1 MTRELLREIMNR
13 IPIALVALAYLAHT
27 GWKAWEFHHTEESP
41 LIQMNNQISSK
52 RDDTA
57 RLTEKVRQL
66 TQFKATL
73 DQKRAEVQNLAIELD
88 GMKSTL
94 NESLD
99 VPGFMKTIV
108 TEAKRVGLNVVG
120 LKPATEVS
128 KEYYVEHAFE
138 FKFKGVYV
146 QLMVF
151 MDRLSQIQNIIRVDD
166 FQIKPIGSSVSK
178 YVELDGTVLIK
189 TYHYQRSKADELP
202 RKEGG

>member
-1 MTRELLREIMNR
+1 MNKEMLREIMNR
-13 IPIALVALAYLAHT
+13 IPIALVALAYLLNTAWN
-27 GWKAWEFHHTEESP
+27 GWQFQQAEESP
-41 LIQMNNQISSK
+41 LIQMKHQVESK
-52 RDDTA
+52 KDETA
-57 RLTEKVRQL
+57 KLTEKVKQL
-66 TQFKATL
+66 TLFKATL

-88 GMKSTL
+88 GMKS
-94 NESLD
+94 SLSETVD

-120 LKPATEVS
+120 LKPASEVN
-128 KEYYVEHAFE
+128 KEYYVEHSFE

-166 FQIKPIGSSVSK
+166 FQIKPIASSLSK
-178 YVELDGTVLIK
+178 YVDLDGTVIIK
-189 TYHYQRSKADELP
+189 TYHYQKSKADELP